1 MSRKSKPPS
10 TSIAKPAPGSLG
22 KALDDIGFQPLGRRI
37 IVGSSRKQAPPDV
50 PGWVAPVVEFISNAL
65 PRNQAGNW
73 EHLHIGAF
81 EIACELLIRLGCA
94 IDNRT
99 GAIPV
104 AEPRLPEVIPRWD
117 DVATVVIWVAAQA
130 GYLGFR
136 HFPGARSR
144 PKSAGLARAN
154 IRAAHGCGPA
164 HLVDEAFPAFQSL
177 GLILG
182 GCWTVVAEVIL
193 WRDDPKE
200 WELDFTNDR
209 RFRRACNVAVA
220 TVPEDIAKKIKQH
233 AEIRE
238 EQIVEWLDLARG
250 APGISR
256 NREDALKSLRFWSR
270 HILDGIFE
278 RHWRLADGWLSPPES
293 QRGLQLSCD
302 PLAINMRMVFAER
315 YLPQYPHLWRPE

>member
-1 MSRKSKPPS
+1 MPKKSKSPS
-10 TSIAKPAPGSLG
+10 AKSGESASGSLG
-22 KALDDIGFQPLGRRI
+22 KALDDIGFEPLGRRI
-37 IVGSSRKQAPPDV
+37 IVGSSRRQARRDV
-50 PGWVAPVVEFISNAL
+50 PGWVAPVIEFISIAL

-73 EHLHIGAF
+73 EHLHIGAY
-81 EIACELLIRLGCA
+81 EIACELLIKLGCA
-94 IDNRT
+94 IDNGT

-104 AEPRLPEVIPRWD
+104 AEPKLPEVIPRWD
-117 DVATVVIWVAAQA
+117 DVATVVVWVAAQS

-164 HLVDEAFPAFQSL
+164 YLVEEAFPAFQRL

-182 GCWTVVAEVIL
+182 GCWTAVAETVL
-193 WRDDPKE
+193 WRDDPEE
-200 WELDFTNDR
+200 WGMDFMNDR
-209 RFRRACNVAVA
+209 RFLRACEVAVT
-220 TVPEDIAKKIKQH
+220 TVPHDVAEKIKQH

-238 EQIVEWLDLARG
+238 EQIVEWLELAHRQ
-250 APGISR
+250 PGISR
-256 NREDALKSLRFWSR
+256 NRDDALKSLRFWSG

-278 RHWRLADGWLSPPES
+278 TYWRLADGWLSEAEA
-293 QRGLQLSCD
+293 QRGLKLSFD
-302 PLAINMRMVFAER
+302 TVAIGMRMAFAER